1 VATGILLKINVTVR
15 AELRL
20 FAFFLANRT
29 LDAECLSASIDYSSI
44 FNEASSLE
52 QVFAIWANVIEIDE
66 DGVVR
71 NAGNAARRA
80 AQYIRSYV
88 DSSFIVEPPFE
99 EWELALH
106 M

>member
-1 VATGILLKINVTVR
+1 MGTPLKISESVR

-29 LDAECLSASIDYSSI
+29 LDAECLPASVGYSDI
-44 FNEASSLE
+44 FSEASSLE

-66 DGVVR
+66 AGVVR
-71 NAGNAARRA
+71 NAGGAARRA

-88 DSSFIVEPPFE
+88 DRSFIVEPPFE
-99 EWELALH
+99 DWELALH
-106 M
+106 L